1 MTDLTPLDPWRD
13 LAKLTTA
20 RIGLGRA
27 GGSLPTREVLDFQLA
42 HARARDA
49 VHLPFDATA
58 IEKELAGRGWPCL
71 TVQSQA
77 IDRAAYLQ
85 NPNRGRRLS
94 PEGKAA
100 LAAWKAE
107 ASSSFDVAFVVADGL
122 SALATHRHAV
132 SLLDATVP
140 LLNERRWRVAPIV
153 VARQGRVALGD
164 EVGEA
169 LGAEVVVVLIGERP
183 GLGSADSLG
192 VYLTYGPRVGRTDA
206 ERNCISN
213 VRQEGLSYNEAAR
226 KILYLLTEARRL
238 KLSGVDLKDETGDAP
253 KQLA

>member
-13 LAKLTTA
+13 LATLTTA

-49 VHLPFDATA
+49 VHLPFDAAA
-58 IEKELAGRGWPCL
+58 IEKELAERGWPCL

-77 IDRAAYLQ
+77 ADRAAYLQ

-100 LAAWKAE
+100 LAAWKAD
-107 ASSSFDVAFVVADGL
+107 ATSSYDVAFVVADGL

-140 LLNERRWRVAPIV
+140 LLNDRRWRVAPIV

-164 EVGEA
+164 EIGES
-169 LGAEVVVVLIGERP
+169 LGAEVIVVLIGERP

-213 VRQEGLSYNEAAR
+213 VRNEGLSYDEAAR

-238 KLSGVDLKDETGDAP
+238 KLSGVDLKDEAGEAP
-253 KQLA
+253 KKLD

>member
-13 LAKLTTA
+13 LATLTTA

-42 HARARDA
+42 RARARDA
-49 VHLPFDATA
+49 VHLPFDAAA
-58 IEKELAGRGWPCL
+58 IEKELAERGWPCL

-77 IDRAAYLQ
+77 ADRAAYLQ

-100 LAAWKAE
+100 LAAWKAD
-107 ASSSFDVAFVVADGL
+107 ATSSYDVAFVVADGL

-140 LLNERRWRVAPIV
+140 LLNDRRWRVAPIV

-164 EVGEA
+164 EIGES

-213 VRQEGLSYNEAAR
+213 VRNEGLSYDEAAR

-238 KLSGVDLKDETGDAP
+238 KLSGVDLKDEAGEAP
-253 KQLA
+253 KKLD

>member
-13 LAKLTTA
+13 LATLTTA

-49 VHLPFDATA
+49 VHLPFDAAA
-58 IEKELAGRGWPCL
+58 IEKELAERGWPCL

-77 IDRAAYLQ
+77 ADRAAYLQ

-100 LAAWKAE
+100 LAAWKAD
-107 ASSSFDVAFVVADGL
+107 ATSSYDVAFVVADGL

-140 LLNERRWRVAPIV
+140 LLNDRRWRVAPIV

-164 EVGEA
+164 EIGES

-213 VRQEGLSYNEAAR
+213 VRNEGLSYDEAAR

-238 KLSGVDLKDETGDAP
+238 KLSGVDLKDEAGEAP
-253 KQLA
+253 KKLD

>member
-13 LAKLTTA
+13 LATLTTA

-49 VHLPFDATA
+49 VHLPFDAAA
-58 IEKELAGRGWPCL
+58 IEKELAERGWPCL

-77 IDRAAYLQ
+77 ADRAAYLQ

-100 LAAWKAE
+100 LAAWKAD
-107 ASSSFDVAFVVADGL
+107 ASSGYDVAFVVADGL

-140 LLNERRWRVAPIV
+140 LLNDRRWRVAPIV

-164 EVGEA
+164 EIGES

-213 VRQEGLSYNEAAR
+213 VRNEGLSDDEAAR

-238 KLSGVDLKDETGDAP
+238 KLSGVDLKDEAGEAP
-253 KQLA
+253 KKLD